1 MPFELFKRLD
11 ISDVILIK
19 FIKFHDERGFFA
31 ELYKRSDFLTND
43 IPYDFVQVNLSFSK
57 RGVVRGLHYQLKP
70 MEQGK
75 LVYVISGSVYDVAV
89 DIRRGS
95 PWFGRYVGVSLE
107 PGYALWIPPG
117 FAHGFQALEDTY
129 FLYLVTK
136 EYSPQHERCIRWD
149 DPQIGIQWLIKEGI
163 ILSERDKR
171 CPPLKEAETNFTFYD
186 YIEG

>member
-1 MPFELFKRLD
+1 MPFKAFKKLE
-11 ISDVILIK
+11 IPDVVLVEVAVL
-19 FIKFHDERGFFA
+19 HDQRGFFA
-31 ELYKRSDFLTND
+31 ELYKRTDFLAGG
-43 IPYDFVQVNLSFSK
+43 IPYDFVQANLSYSK

-75 LVYVISGSVYDVAV
+75 LVYVVEGRVYDVAV

-95 PWFGRYVGVSLE
+95 PWFGKHVGVVLE

-136 EYSPQHERCIRWD
+136 EYSPLHERCIKWD
-149 DPQIGIQWLIKEGI
+149 DPEVGIEWPLGENI
-163 ILSERDKR
+163 IISEKDKR
-171 CPPLKEAETNFTFYD
+171 CPSLREAEHNFEY
-186 YIEG
+186 